1 MILLSLLLTLVH
13 SKRIS
18 PASDGYH
25 VKHDVSR
32 NQFSWF
38 VLGDWGGRFVPGVDK
53 NIILINLFLFEFNLA
68 EVEKQFTSFHFRLL
82 QKKGTI
88 SYGFLGLVKV

>member
-1 MILLSLLLTLVH
+1 MLLSLVLTLVH

-38 VLGDWGGRFVPGVDK
+38 ALGDWGGRFVPGVDK
-53 NIILINLFLFEFNLA
+53 QNHFGRFTFISSLA
-68 EVEKQFTSFHFRLL
+68 RK
-82 QKKGTI
+82 
-88 SYGFLGLVKV
+88 VKPV